1 MYMIKFVLTIQNTFM
16 TVTIYTELLI
26 QLRVYVVFEGQIK
39 ALATVAK
46 SKPIIL
52 ATW

>member
-1 MYMIKFVLTIQNTFM
+1 MYMIKFVLTIKITLM
-16 TVTIYTELLI
+16 TVIIYTE
-26 QLRVYVVFEGQIK
+26 RKIK

-46 SKPIIL
+46 SKPIML